1 MSAEM
6 DSSLY
11 SVFGIPE
18 GKRIYLPCSQNVW
31 CKVGGLPAIH
41 PTSLARKKVRT
52 VFPLDGAETQE
63 LAYIDQLG
71 NKKSGVGLGRWLGG
85 EEH

>member
-6 DSSLY
+6 DSSLH

-18 GKRIYLPCSQNVW
+18 GKLIYLPCSQNVW
-31 CKVGGLPAIH
+31 SKVGGLPTTH

-71 NKKSGVGLGRWLGG
+71 NKKSGAVLERWLSG
-85 EEH
+85 